1 MSKKN
6 EHKLPSLRK
15 RYLTLA
21 SLATAALLVGT
32 TVASWYIHQAS
43 SNSVSA
49 VALNESVTKTV
60 FELRNAMTSIDMTLN
75 SMLIHPQDSDVAA
88 LEQNLQLAQKLGQ
101 LLLSRT
107 DANSAILKLPVTH
120 LTQLVNTLNGK
131 VHYLITKRKEKQWVY
146 PILPYITSEL
156 LTPHENFTSAVELAL
171 DEYQNEDLDIDETYF
186 QLQMLRNLWQKK
198 ILNFRAV
205 LVRFIGLDVS
215 DSAMQEAQIDKLHDQ
230 IETLLAQL
238 KFKQNNDEL
247 DLQVDASLS
256 IMIEASRL
264 WDQSWRSA
272 KNLKNLSAWRGDVA
286 YLYDE
291 IKPVQIQTTLVLQ
304 ALEKIIHDWSSQ
316 QTDKLTT
323 AARQIGA
330 ELWLFALVAILFVI
344 AVYMMI
350 EKLVLRPTT
359 RIAQSLSQERLD
371 NYFYIEDKS
380 SKEIF
385 LLTDAFNKMRKQI
398 HQRQLALEHQALHD
412 ALTGLPNRILHN
424 DRLIQAIEIMK
435 RTQDKLAVLL
445 LDLDRFKDV
454 NDTLG
459 HHVGDELLQ
468 LVAKRLEETVINTGT
483 VARLGG
489 DEFAIIAPDIS
500 SAEALDFA
508 NKINAALKGVF
519 IIGHQNLYVGASI
532 GISIYPDDG
541 IDSHTMM
548 RHADTAMYTA
558 KYNNYNAVLYEASQD
573 KHTANNL
580 SLVGDLRKAIE
591 NRTNLSM
598 FYQPQV
604 DLLSLDVVQV
614 EALLRWNHPTKGYVH
629 PEEIINLAEKT
640 GLIKDLT
647 NLIIET
653 SIREYMQH
661 IFEHNIRLA
670 INLSAWNLQD
680 PDLHATV
687 QELLTRYKMPAE
699 MLTLE
704 ITETTM
710 MKDPVQAREALNR
723 LNKMGVILAIDDYG
737 TGFSSLSYLKLL
749 PVHEL
754 KIDKSFIFDMLDDDN
769 DATIVKSTI
778 ELAHNLGFKVIAEG
792 VENQQTLLQL
802 RHLKCETV
810 QGYYL
815 SKPQDINALT
825 QWLQNYN
832 AKIAL

>member
-1 MSKKN
+1 MSKKS

-21 SLATAALLVGT
+21 SLATVVLLVAT
-32 TVASWYIHQAS
+32 SVASRYIHNNS
-43 SNSVSA
+43 SNSASA
-49 VALNESVTKTV
+49 VALNESVITTV

-75 SMLIHPQDSDVAA
+75 NMLIHPQDSDV
-88 LEQNLQLAQKLGQ
+88 LSLNQNLQQAQKLGL
-101 LLLSRT
+101 LLLSRS
-107 DANSAILKLPVTH
+107 DINSAILKLPVTD
-120 LTQLVNTLNGK
+120 LNKLVNTLNEK
-131 VHYLITKRKEKQWVY
+131 VHYLITRRKDPQWVY
-146 PILPYITSEL
+146 PILPYISSSL
-156 LTPHENFTSAVELAL
+156 LTPNENFTSAVELAL
-171 DEYQNEDLDIDETYF
+171 EQYQNENLDIDETYF
-186 QLQMLRNLWQKK
+186 QLQTLKDLWQKK
-198 ILNFRAV
+198 ILSFRAV
-205 LVRFIGLDVS
+205 LVRFIGLDETDATV
-215 DSAMQEAQIDKLHDQ
+215 QEAQIDKLHDQ
-230 IETLLAQL
+230 IEAILAQL
-238 KFKQNNDEL
+238 KIKQDNDEL

-256 IMIEASRL
+256 IMAEASTL

-272 KNLKNLSAWRGDVA
+272 KKLKDSSAWRGDVA
-286 YLYDE
+286 YLYDQ
-291 IKPVQIQTTLVLQ
+291 IKPIQIQTTIALQ
-304 ALEKIIHDWSSQ
+304 ALEKNINNWSSQ

-330 ELWLFALVAILFVI
+330 ELWLFALVAILFVV

-350 EKLVLRPTT
+350 EKLVLQPTT

-371 NYFYIEDKS
+371 NYFHIEDKS
-380 SKEIF
+380 SKEIY

-412 ALTGLPNRILHN
+412 ALTGLPNRILYS
-424 DRLIQAIEIMK
+424 DRLDQAIQIMQ

-445 LDLDRFKDV
+445 LDLDRFKDI

-468 LVAKRLEETVINTGT
+468 LVAKRLQETIRDSGT

-489 DEFAIIAPDIS
+489 DEFAIIAPDTS
-500 SAEALDFA
+500 SAEAIDFA

-519 IIGHQNLYVGASI
+519 TVGHQNLYVGASI

-541 IDSHTMM
+541 IDSHTLM

-558 KYNNYNAVLYEASQD
+558 KYNKYSAVLYEASQD

-591 NRTNLSM
+591 NNDLSM

-604 DLLSLDVVQV
+604 DLLSLDMVQV
-614 EALLRWNHPTKGYVH
+614 EALLRWKHPTIGYVP

-640 GLIKDLT
+640 GIIKDLT
-647 NLIIET
+647 NWIIET
-653 SIREYMQH
+653 SIREYMLN

-670 INLSAWNLQD
+670 INLTAWNLQD

-687 QELLTRYKMPAE
+687 QDLLTRYKMPPE

-704 ITETTM
+704 ITESTM
-710 MKDPVQAREALNR
+710 MNDPVQAREALNR
-723 LNKMGVILAIDDYG
+723 LNKMGIILAIDDYG

-749 PVHEL
+749 PMHEL
-754 KIDKSFIFDMLDDDN
+754 KIDKSFIFDMLDDEN

-792 VENQQTLLQL
+792 VENQQTLMQL
-802 RHLKCETV
+802 RQLKCDTV

-815 SKPQDINALT
+815 SKPQDIDTLT
-825 QWLQNYN
+825 QWLQNYD